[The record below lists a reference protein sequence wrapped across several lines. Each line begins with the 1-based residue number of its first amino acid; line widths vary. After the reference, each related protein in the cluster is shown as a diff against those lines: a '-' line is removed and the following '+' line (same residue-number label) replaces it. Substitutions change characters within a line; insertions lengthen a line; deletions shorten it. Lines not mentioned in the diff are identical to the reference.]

1 MLGVWRITHS
11 VPAWTVALRCPEAD
25 LTARMACIG
34 PAIPVLEHMSS
45 PHESSAPTR
54 CAILRA
60 VHRPDRVA
68 DSGVC

>member
-34 PAIPVLEHMSS
+34 PAIPVLEHMTS

-54 CAILRA
+54 
-60 VHRPDRVA
+60 
-68 DSGVC
+68 